1 MLRSRPVELKCG
13 SRCSNSVGS
22 FHGSH
27 LRLRAV
33 DHADGTQ
40 AGASRVGEGMLRVRG
55 FTVRVEKDGVTAS
68 ASECE
73 GVVTVWIENNSK
85 SGPVGT
91 RSAEVVGAML
101 L

>member
-1 MLRSRPVELKCG
+1 M
-13 SRCSNSVGS
+13 
-22 FHGSH
+22 
-27 LRLRAV
+27 

-55 FTVRVEKDGVTAS
+55 FTVRVEKDGEDFTAS

-85 SGPVGT
+85 CGPVRT

-101 L
+101 LQELLLEGKR